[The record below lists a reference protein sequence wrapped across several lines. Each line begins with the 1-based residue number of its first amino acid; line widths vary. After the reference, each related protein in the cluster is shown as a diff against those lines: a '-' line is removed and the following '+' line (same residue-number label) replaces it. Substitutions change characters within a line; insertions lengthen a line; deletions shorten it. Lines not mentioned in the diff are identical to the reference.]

1 MKYEYVE
8 RNEYKGP
15 LQLALNL
22 IKNIHNELS
31 HLFTFDHKLAGS
43 GSRKLITRKVNSND
57 GFDFDF
63 IFLLQKWQEG
73 LNGLNIKNH
82 IIDLINDYKSHY
94 STYRLKIENS
104 TSAITLKFHKPNS
117 TNVWF
122 SIDFVICLENEYGL
136 NILRLMNN
144 KQDSTWNL
152 LPNTEDFYLE
162 KEKVVKEKY
171 EWSYIKKKYLHLKNE
186 DSNNNKS
193 YQLYIQLINNLYNEL
208 D

>member
-8 RNEYKGP
+8 RSEYKGP

-22 IKNIHNELS
+22 INNIHAELN

-43 GSRKLITRKVNSND
+43 GSRKLITRKINSNE

-63 IFLLQKWQEG
+63 VFLLQKWQKD
-73 LNGLNIKNH
+73 LNGLDFKNFIIK
-82 IIDLINDYKSHY
+82 LINSYKSRYLRY
-94 STYRLKIENS
+94 SLKIENS

-117 TNVWF
+117 IEVWF
-122 SIDFVICLENEYGL
+122 NIDFVVCLENKHGL

-152 LPNTEDFYLE
+152 LPNTKDFYLE
-162 KEKVVKEKY
+162 KEKVVKEEY
-171 EWSYIKKKYLHLKNE
+171 EWPYIKKKYLHLKNE